1 MLYDDNPKD
10 KPDEELGEQKEEQTE
25 EQTEEQFS
33 FLQETIKPKP
43 VTRRKILMQ
52 LVRVGIY
59 GLIFGTFACL
69 GFFAFKPWVQGKFQ
83 GNPKTV
89 TIPED
94 KEPDTKHAEKTK
106 PEPAAAPALDVN
118 SFKDIMKSVYGTAKE
133 ANKCVVSIQPVKE
146 DAALSS
152 EGSGTEDG
160 AAGII
165 VADNGQELLM
175 LCENSVC
182 TDAKKW
188 QATFADGSQ
197 YGVSLKKQDKNSGL
211 AVFALSRTKIEAS
224 TWNDIEV
231 AILGNSNLVTK
242 GDVVIASGNMF
253 GYADGVSYGIISSN
267 EYQETLADGRRRIL
281 ATDIPAESSGTGI
294 LFNMSGEVIGIIK
307 PGIWNETNSNT
318 AKAVSI
324 SDLKATIE
332 FLVNNESVP
341 YIGVY
346 GTTISD
352 EIAKAQNMPAGI
364 YVTQVEPDSPAMS
377 AGIQNGDILQAADG
391 KTLANI
397 MSYEEAVLDS
407 RVGQTL
413 KIKGKRRGANGYVDI
428 DFTVVIG
435 SKE

>member
-1 MLYDDNPKD
+1 MPYDDDPKQ
-10 KPDEELGEQKEEQTE
+10 KPDEGLEEQKEEH
-25 EQTEEQFS
+25 FS

-43 VTRRKILMQ
+43 ATRRKILTQ

-69 GFFAFKPWVQGKFQ
+69 GFFALKPWAEGEFQ

-94 KEPDTKHAEKTK
+94 KEPAAKQPEKS
-106 PEPAAAPALDVN
+106 PSEPAAAPALDTE
-118 SFKDIMKSVYGTAKE
+118 SYQEIMKSVYGTAKE
-133 ANKCVVSIQPVKE
+133 ADRCVVSIQPIKE

-175 LCENSVC
+175 LCENTIC
-182 TDAKKW
+182 TGAEKW
-188 QATFADGSQ
+188 KVTFADNSQ
-197 YGVSLKKQDKNSGL
+197 YNVSLKKQDKNSGL
-211 AVFALSRTKIEAS
+211 AVFSLLRTKVS
-224 TWNDIEV
+224 TDTWKDIEV
-231 AILGNSNLVTK
+231 AVLGNSNLVTK
-242 GDVVIASGNMF
+242 GDVVIALGNMF
-253 GYADGVSYGIISSN
+253 GYADGVGYGIISSN
-267 EYQETLADGRRRIL
+267 EFKETLADGQHRVL
-281 ATDIPAESSGTGI
+281 ATDIAAAPTGTGI
-294 LFNMSGEVIGIIK
+294 LFNMSGEVIGMIQ
-307 PGIWNETNSNT
+307 PGIWGESDSNT
-318 AKAVSI
+318 TKAISI

-341 YIGVY
+341 YIGIY

-352 EIAKAQNMPAGI
+352 SILKTQEMPAGV
-364 YVTQVEPDSPAMS
+364 YVTQVQPDSPAMS
-377 AGIQNGDILQAADG
+377 AGIQSGDILQEADG
-391 KTLANI
+391 KALVNI
-397 MSYEEAVLDS
+397 MSYEKAVMDCK
-407 RVGQTL
+407 VGQTI

-428 DFTVVIG
+428 GFTVVIG